1 MDFENWESDFIDNLC
16 KFVEEDGELELD
28 FRTSAGLSAELDD
41 LTFSDADIFF
51 NLLDEPI
58 QETERTPPHQ
68 PISAIS
74 PKLSSLRNNE
84 MAFFNATNEEPTSAQ
99 AELQYLSSYPQPN
112 SETLAIVNQ
121 NDMDCDDKD
130 GIVIITEN
138 SLAEYF
144 KGALSSPGKLY
155 LFSIS
160 FGLINGMLLV
170 F

>member
-16 KFVEEDGELELD
+16 KFVEEDGELDLD
-28 FRTSAGLSAELDD
+28 LGTSAASSAEQAA
-41 LTFSDADIFF
+41 LTFMDADAFLNF
-51 NLLDEPI
+51 LDEPI
-58 QETERTPPHQ
+58 LEAERTPPHQ

-74 PKLSSLRNNE
+74 PKLSSRHNNE
-84 MAFFNATNEEPTSAQ
+84 MTFFNVTSDELTSEQ
-99 AELQYLSSYPQPN
+99 TELQDLSSYPQQN
-112 SETLAIVNQ
+112 SETMAIVNQ

-155 LFSIS
+155 LFSFS
-160 FGLINGMLLV
+160 FELINGMLLV